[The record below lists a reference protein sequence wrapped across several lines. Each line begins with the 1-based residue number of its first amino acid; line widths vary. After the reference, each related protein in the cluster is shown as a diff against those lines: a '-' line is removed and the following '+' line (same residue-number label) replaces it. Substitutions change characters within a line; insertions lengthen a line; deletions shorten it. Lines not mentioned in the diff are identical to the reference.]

1 MEYAH
6 RKRSLLQSQLAVMY
20 CAVRVCGPKAPPSL
34 LVCWVQYW
42 LPWPSHADILI
53 TVQSRLL
60 VAEVVLM
67 DPSVNSISSV
77 LLWMN
82 QSSYSLVFLFG
93 LSYARDWGQVY
104 IAHTVLV
111 LESTKISLST
121 VFAKLSYDRT
131 IANKKTFLTQNALE
145 IQRKNQW
152 LYFVF
157 FQHNKEHREAP
168 IEATILQTKGD
179 KCWWSVGRDVDGKNQ
194 DGGTE
199 PVKLSRES
207 GGVNRASLI
216 CWCCML

>member
-1 MEYAH
+1 MPY
-6 RKRSLLQSQLAVMY
+6 
-20 CAVRVCGPKAPPSL
+20 VCGLKPPLSL
-34 LVCWVQYW
+34 LVCWVWYC

-60 VAEVVLM
+60 VTEMVLM

-77 LLWMN
+77 PLWMN
-82 QSSYSLVFLFG
+82 QSSYYFVFLLG
-93 LSYARDWGQVY
+93 LSYARYWGQVFL
-104 IAHTVLV
+104 AHTVLV
-111 LESTKISLST
+111 LESTKICLST
-121 VFAKLSYDRT
+121 VFAILSYDRT
-131 IANKKTFLTQNALE
+131 IANKKIFLIQNALE

-157 FQHNKEHREAP
+157 FQHNKEHREAL

-179 KCWWSVGRDVDGKNQ
+179 KCWWSVGRDVDGEKQ
-194 DGGTE
+194 DGGIE
-199 PVKLSRES
+199 LVKLSRES